1 MLYYSISIL
10 MGKAVIM
17 NPLFVFYVIILA
29 FLIWVL
35 LAFVFNFVGKITN
48 RLSND
53 VKKAMFEEVEEK
65 EKKEVNE

>member
-1 MLYYSISIL
+1 
-10 MGKAVIM
+10 M
-17 NPLFVFYVIILA
+17 NPLFVFYVIIFA

-65 EKKEVNE
+65 EKKEVNEKEVNE